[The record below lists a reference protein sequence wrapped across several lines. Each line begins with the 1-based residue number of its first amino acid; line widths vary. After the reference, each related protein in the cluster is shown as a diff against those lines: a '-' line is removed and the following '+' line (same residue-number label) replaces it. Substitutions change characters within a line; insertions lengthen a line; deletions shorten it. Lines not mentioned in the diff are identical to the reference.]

1 MILVPRNM
9 NSNSKPWVLL
19 ISTYTTQ
26 YIGVAFIISA
36 AFAILRQSG
45 IALDKLA
52 LLNLIAIPML
62 GKVLYAPFVDS
73 FRLFFQGQYRSWL
86 ICAQFCMTLLLLIC
100 GFLDIQKQF
109 TTVLILFVVYTLF
122 MSVQDVAIDGLASKI
137 FKAPERQFANSIQYA
152 SNLLGNII
160 GGGLLLILYPWLEW
174 QGALCVLAG
183 LTAITCI
190 QLLFY
195 REPDD
200 EFVNPHRHL
209 SSQFKS
215 LAQQLKLFIK
225 KHKSWFLLLFI
236 YPIGFTAVFG
246 ILNPLLVD
254 AKWSLVDI
262 GFATK
267 VFGSIVGIVS
277 AFLATLLIN
286 KLQRKKALI
295 TLTLLQGLTLLLFI
309 PLTLGYTSKPLVYL
323 AIFGYFIAN
332 PGLMATL
339 STLIMDRAST
349 MPAKATFFSL
359 QLSLIV
365 FMGFAYSAIGL
376 SLAQKIGYTNVVLLT
391 FICAIGVAVLAWKLL
406 PNSVQESAV

>member
-1 MILVPRNM
+1 MKE
-9 NSNSKPWVLL
+9 NSKPWSLL
-19 ISTYTTQ
+19 ISVYTTQ
-26 YIGVAFIISA
+26 YIGIAFMISA

-52 LLNLIAIPML
+52 LMNLIALPML
-62 GKVLYAPFVDS
+62 GKVLYAPFIDS
-73 FRLFFQGQYRSWL
+73 FRFFFQGQYRSWL
-86 ICAQFCMTLLLLIC
+86 IGAQFCMTLLLLIC
-100 GFLDIQKQF
+100 GLLDIQQHF
-109 TTVLILFVVYTLF
+109 SAILILFIVYTLF
-122 MSVQDVAIDGLASKI
+122 MSMQDVAIDGLACKI
-137 FKAPERQFANSIQYA
+137 FQANERQFANSIQYS

-160 GGGLLLILYPWLEW
+160 GGGLLLMLYPWLHW
-174 QGALCVLAG
+174 QGALWILAG
-183 LTAITCI
+183 LTALTNI
-190 QLLFY
+190 QLFFY
-195 REPDD
+195 QEPDNSW
-200 EFVNPHRHL
+200 VNPHQGITG
-209 SSQFKS
+209 QFKS
-215 LAQQLKLFIK
+215 LAQQIKQFIQQ
-225 KHKSWFLLLFI
+225 HKVWFALLFV

-254 AKWSLVDI
+254 AKWSLADI

-267 VFGSIVGIVS
+267 VFGSIVGIFS

-286 KLQRKKALI
+286 KLRRKVALI
-295 TLTLLQGLTLLLFI
+295 SLTLLQGVALLLFI

-332 PGLMATL
+332 PGLMAAL

-376 SLAQKIGYTNVVLLT
+376 ASAQHIGYTAVVLITFACALCVAGLT
-391 FICAIGVAVLAWKLL
+391 WKLL
-406 PNSVQESAV
+406 PTTSQ

>member
-1 MILVPRNM
+1 MQDKR
-9 NSNSKPWVLL
+9 KPWTLL
-19 ISTYTTQ
+19 VSIYTTQ
-26 YIGVAFIISA
+26 YIGVAFMISA
-36 AFAILRQSG
+36 AVAILRQGG

-86 ICAQFCMTLLLLIC
+86 IFAQLCMTVLLFIC
-100 GFLDIQKQF
+100 GLLDIQQQF
-109 TTVLILFVVYTLF
+109 GTILILFIIYTLF
-122 MSVQDVAIDGLASKI
+122 MSLQDVSIDGLACKI
-137 FKAPERQFANSIQYA
+137 FREPERQFANSIQYA
-152 SNLLGNII
+152 SNLLGNIM
-160 GGGLLLILYPWLEW
+160 GGGVLLILYPWIEW
-174 QGALCVLAG
+174 QGALWILAG
-183 LTAITCI
+183 LTAVTWV

-195 REPDD
+195 TEP
-200 EFVNPHRHL
+200 ENSLANPHKKITA
-209 SSQFKS
+209 QFKS
-215 LAQQLKLFIK
+215 LAQQLKIFIQQ
-225 KHKSWFLLLFI
+225 HKVWFLLLFL

-254 AKWSLVDI
+254 AKWSLADI

-267 VFGSIVGIVS
+267 VFGSIIGIFS

-286 KLQRKKALI
+286 KLRRKSALI
-295 TLTLLQGLTLLLFI
+295 SLTLLQGATLLFFL
-309 PLTLGYTSKPLVYL
+309 PLTLGYTSKPMVYL

-339 STLIMDRAST
+339 STLIMDRASL

-376 SLAQKIGYTNVVLLT
+376 ALAQHIGYTAVVLVTFVCALCVAGLT
-391 FICAIGVAVLAWKLL
+391 WKLL
-406 PNSVQESAV
+406 PTTSH

>member
-1 MILVPRNM
+1 MQDKR
-9 NSNSKPWVLL
+9 KPWTLL
-19 ISTYTTQ
+19 VSIYTTQ
-26 YIGVAFIISA
+26 YIGVAFMISA
-36 AFAILRQSG
+36 AVAILRQGG

-86 ICAQFCMTLLLLIC
+86 IFAQLCMTVLLFIC
-100 GFLDIQKQF
+100 GLLDIQQQF
-109 TTVLILFVVYTLF
+109 GTILILFIIYTLF
-122 MSVQDVAIDGLASKI
+122 MSLQDVSIDGLACKI
-137 FKAPERQFANSIQYA
+137 FRESERQFANSIQYA
-152 SNLLGNII
+152 SNLLGNIM
-160 GGGLLLILYPWLEW
+160 GGGVLLILYPWIEW
-174 QGALCVLAG
+174 QGALWILAG
-183 LTAITCI
+183 VTAVTWV

-195 REPDD
+195 TEP
-200 EFVNPHRHL
+200 ENSLANPHRKITA
-209 SSQFKS
+209 QFKS
-215 LAQQLKLFIK
+215 LAQQLKIFVQQ
-225 KHKSWFLLLFI
+225 HKVWFLLLFL

-254 AKWSLVDI
+254 AKWSLADI

-267 VFGSIVGIVS
+267 IFGSIVGIFS

-286 KLQRKKALI
+286 KLRRKSALI
-295 TLTLLQGLTLLLFI
+295 SLTLLQGVTLLFFL

-339 STLIMDRAST
+339 STLIMDRASL

-376 SLAQKIGYTNVVLLT
+376 ALAQHIGYTAVVLVTFVCALCVAGLT
-391 FICAIGVAVLAWKLL
+391 WKLL
-406 PNSVQESAV
+406 PTTSH